1 MKKFLSVL
9 IASLML
15 TGVLAGCG
23 QKTNTAPA
31 NSSSGT
37 STQAAAKKEPKDT
50 LIALAISTTQNDFMA
65 MVEKQLGDRFKAAG
79 YKFESASADGN
90 SQKQIEQIENFIT
103 MGASE
108 IIVMAVENTSVTDVC
123 KKAME
128 KGVKIYAFTTN
139 TGSYDAFMGS
149 DESKVGESIANLASK
164 WVDKAFASAG
174 DKTVNAVIFSYSGN
188 PDAAARSKALAS
200 IAEKNKKVKITKTV
214 ELGDN
219 NTDTALKATENLMQ
233 TNPETNVILCYNGSM
248 AIGVNSY
255 AMSPNSLIKDKSKF
269 GVFGSELTTEVTKAI
284 EDSKDNKSVLRGTAQ
299 LGGDIMAAFDNIVSN
314 SIKMLNGEQYQK
326 DDFAKIDE
334 IDVDNIASF
343 KH

>member
-9 IASLML
+9 ISSLMVVGL
-15 TGVLAGCG
+15 LGGCS
-23 QKTNTAPA
+23 QKTSTEPASSSAPA
-31 NSSSGT
+31 AT
-37 STQAAAKKEPKDT
+37 KQVKEPKDT

-65 MVEKQLGDRFKAAG
+65 LVEKQLGDRFKAAG

-90 SQKQIEQIENFIT
+90 SQKQIEQIENFVT

-123 KKAME
+123 KRAME

-139 TGSYDAFMGS
+139 TRAYDAFMGS

-164 WVDKAFASAG
+164 WVDKTFTSSAEG
-174 DKTVNAVIFSYSGN
+174 TINAVIFSYSGN
-188 PDAAARSKALAS
+188 PDAAARSKALAT
-200 IAEKNKKVKITKTV
+200 IASKNKKIKITKTV

-233 TNPETNVILCYNGSM
+233 TNPETNVILCYNGAM

-255 AMSPNSLIKDKSKF
+255 AMSPNSLIKDKAKF
-269 GVFGSELTTEVTKAI
+269 GVFGSELTAEVTKAI
-284 EDSKDNKSVLRGTAQ
+284 EDSANDKSVLRGTAQ
-299 LGGDIMAAFDNIVSN
+299 IGGDIMAAFDKTVKN
-314 SIKMLNGEQYQK
+314 SINLIKGEQYLK
-326 DDFAKIDE
+326 DDIAPLDE
-334 IDVDNIASF
+334 IDVDNVAKF